1 MPSFDSDQEKG
12 DESDKKLD
20 FVEKSKVINEGLKEA
35 DSGFGNQEIANEVRN
50 YQVEEKTRARR
61 LLDERSD
68 LLELQEYG
76 TDGDECE
83 GYIAEE

>member
-1 MPSFDSDQEKG
+1 MPSSDSDQGEG

-35 DSGFGNQEIANEVRN
+35 DSGSGNQEIANEVRN